1 MQLFRQR
8 LSGKRARDN
17 PERLYGIWSILS
29 SWRLQLSN
37 LLLLL
42 LFISTHKH
50 MSMASP
56 TILSSFLEQQ
66 GTQNHPQYLSGLS
79 RAFFSTTSLEI
90 ADKNKQT
97 NKQNKNKEKKTVP
110 FSDSLFFWRKGGRCT
125 DSISPQRP
133 VGASKW
139 LDQINQIKFNRI
151 WKKKDNDNYTQFS
164 GQPRPHPFLREKPW
178 GRGCSADQTDCE
190 TLNGSLDFS
199 LCSPLFRQVSFPK
212 CNYQHHTFH

>member
-17 PERLYGIWSILS
+17 PERLYGIWSIHS

-42 LFISTHKH
+42 LSISTHKH

-79 RAFFSTTSLEI
+79 RALFSTTSLEI

-97 NKQNKNKEKKTVP
+97 KQKQRKEDSPFLRLTFLLKEGGQMYRQHFATKASGSQQMTGPNKSNK
-110 FSDSLFFWRKGGRCT
+110 
-125 DSISPQRP
+125 
-133 VGASKW
+133 
-139 LDQINQIKFNRI
+139 KFNRI

-164 GQPRPHPFLREKPW
+164 G
-178 GRGCSADQTDCE
+178 
-190 TLNGSLDFS
+190 
-199 LCSPLFRQVSFPK
+199 
-212 CNYQHHTFH
+212 